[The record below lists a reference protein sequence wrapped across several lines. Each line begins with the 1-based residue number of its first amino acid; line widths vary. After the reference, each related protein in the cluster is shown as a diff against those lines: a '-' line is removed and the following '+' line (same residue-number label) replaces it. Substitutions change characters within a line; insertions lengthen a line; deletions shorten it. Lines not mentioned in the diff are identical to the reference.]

1 MERFRATTTW
11 KVLRIESEPYLVMAY
26 RGYGLVVATRE
37 LSTDQE
43 YELLITAIKS
53 LAEPLEQ
60 LRKANGNLFTGLQFG
75 IRKESKDRSSQYQ
88 LDPKKVIKNRQND
101 GGLDQP
107 LPKSQTHEEKLWQRI
122 TRRYN

>member
-26 RGYGLVVATRE
+26 RGYALVVVSRE

-88 LDPKKVIKNRQND
+88 LDPKKVMKNTKND

-107 LPKSQTHEEKLWQRI
+107 LPKSQTHEERLWQRI

>member
-11 KVLRIESEPYLVMAY
+11 KVFRIESEPCLRMTY

-43 YELLITAIKS
+43 YELVITGIKS
-53 LAEPLEQ
+53 LAKPLEE

-75 IRKESKDRSSQYQ
+75 IRKESKDQSSQYQ
-88 LDPKKVIKNRQND
+88 LDPKKVIKNTQND

-107 LPKSQTHEEKLWQRI
+107 LPKPQTHEEKLWQRI

>member
-43 YELLITAIKS
+43 YELLITGIKS
-53 LAEPLEQ
+53 LADPLEE

-88 LDPKKVIKNRQND
+88 LDPKKVIKSRQND
-101 GGLDQP
+101 GGLDKP
-107 LPKSQTHEEKLWQRI
+107 LPKSQTHEERLSERI
-122 TRRYN
+122 TKRYN